1 MKKIICIA
9 LLTGLFSL
17 SAPAPAEAWIIA
29 KLSNIAQDATTAI
42 SKFGK
47 EVQNQ
52 LDKVGNWTV
61 VKSIGQGFKEAR
73 DWAKENVSKLKDF
86 VDQAKEQAD
95 AIKSAVDQVK
105 NSNLAKIKMITDD
118 INSIK
123 NRAETIKSEIEEI
136 SDSVQSTYDVA
147 VAEADGKVNTLTD
160 NMSRL
165 EKMMVE
171 DPENK
176 DAYQQQYDEM
186 KAEKEDY
193 ERQKKEIVNTAKSA
207 ISNATALKNEELKGL
222 TKDLDKLMRDL
233 AIISGMDGDEQSAE
247 EALTNTANLY
257 FLQFDE
263 ELDPKR
269 QDIIRRNRLMERRRS
284 IIDAY
289 SESLKFIPDIVIKNN
304 EGEDQGY
311 AGSTYDTVSGAWGAD
326 AELKIKNLL
335 ALRDYARLLTY
346 DLKMQTANQMS
357 ILTFYKLKK
366 PQKNISE
373 FNLDDYVYKPKMIN
387 LGSKKE

>member
-1 MKKIICIA
+1 MKKILCIA
-9 LLTGLFSL
+9 LLAGIFSL
-17 SAPAPAEAWIIA
+17 SAAAPAEAWIIA

-42 SKFGK
+42 SKYGK
-47 EVQNQ
+47 QVQNE
-52 LDKVGNWTV
+52 LGKVGDWGV
-61 VKSIGQGFKEAR
+61 VKTLGKGFKEAR
-73 DWAKENVSKLKDF
+73 DWTKENVSKLKDF
-86 VDQAKEQAD
+86 AEQAKEQAD
-95 AIKSAVDQVK
+95 AIKGAVDEVK
-105 NSNLAKIKMITDD
+105 NSNLAKIKTITDD
-118 INSIK
+118 INAIK

-147 VAEADGKVNTLTD
+147 MAEADGKVNTLTD

-165 EKMMVE
+165 EKMMAE
-171 DPENK
+171 DPEQK
-176 DAYQQQYDEM
+176 ETYQQQYDEM

-193 ERQKKEIVNTAKSA
+193 ERQKKELVKTAKSA
-207 ISNATALKNEELKGL
+207 ISSATAVKNQELKGL
-222 TKDLDKLMRDL
+222 TKDIDKLMQDL
-233 AIISGMDGDEQSAE
+233 AIISGMTGDEQSAE
-247 EALTNTANLY
+247 EALANTANLY

-263 ELDPKR
+263 ELDPQR

-284 IIDAY
+284 IIAAY
-289 SESLKFIPDIVIKNN
+289 SESLKFIPDIVTKDN

-311 AGSTYDTVSGAWGAD
+311 AASTFDTVSGAWGAD
-326 AELKIKNLL
+326 ADLKIKNML

-373 FNLDDYVYKPKMIN
+373 FNLDDYVYTPKR
-387 LGSKKE
+387 SK

>member
-1 MKKIICIA
+1 MKKILCIA
-9 LLTGLFSL
+9 LLAGIFSL
-17 SAPAPAEAWIIA
+17 SAAAPAEAWIIA

-42 SKFGK
+42 SKYGK
-47 EVQNQ
+47 QVQNE
-52 LDKVGNWTV
+52 LGKVGDWGV
-61 VKSIGQGFKEAR
+61 VKTLGKGFKEAR
-73 DWAKENVSKLKDF
+73 DWTKENVSKLKDF
-86 VDQAKEQAD
+86 AEQAKEQAD
-95 AIKSAVDQVK
+95 AIKGAVDEVK

-118 INSIK
+118 INAIK

-147 VAEADGKVNTLTD
+147 MAEADGKVNTLTD

-171 DPENK
+171 DPEQK
-176 DAYQQQYDEM
+176 ETYQQQYDEM

-193 ERQKKEIVNTAKSA
+193 ERQKKELVKTAKSA
-207 ISNATALKNEELKGL
+207 ISSATAVKNQELKGL
-222 TKDLDKLMRDL
+222 TKDIDKLMQDL
-233 AIISGMDGDEQSAE
+233 AIISGMTGDEQSAE
-247 EALTNTANLY
+247 EALANTANLY

-263 ELDPKR
+263 ELDPQR

-284 IIDAY
+284 IIAAY
-289 SESLKFIPDIVIKNN
+289 SESLKFIPDIVTKDN

-311 AGSTYDTVSGAWGAD
+311 AASTFDTVSGAWGAD
-326 AELKIKNLL
+326 ADLKIKNML

-357 ILTFYKLKK
+357 VLTFYKLKK

-373 FNLDDYVYKPKMIN
+373 FNLDDYVYTPKR
-387 LGSKKE
+387 SK